1 MTKKIPSPISRMR
14 DELKTAV
21 QRGLFHISGS
31 MAASRIFRFFSAFI
45 VVRVLSKALFGQFS
59 YAQNILQFF
68 LIFNGFGVSTAIVQ
82 FCSEKKTIEEKIPYL
97 RYGIKIG
104 LIFNFFLVL
113 SILFYTSFFELPVN
127 GSSEILLYMCLMPLL
142 ILMSEIIGSYLLS
155 VFRNRQY
162 SYLNILSTV
171 LYFAGT
177 IAGGLFF
184 LVKGIIAGRYLAF
197 LIVVVVELYVIR
209 KELRLIWSARSPLK
223 QDRKEFLKFS
233 FVVTLTNSISQFLY
247 LIDIFFIGLIIKD
260 ESVVAAYKTATMIP
274 FALAFLPQSI
284 MLFLYPY
291 FARNIKNKQKNKKL
305 FYKVQG
311 YMIILN
317 LGISLILIVFAPLVI
332 KIIFGPQYSDSVL
345 PFRIL
350 SFGFFVSACFRII
363 PGNVLASLR
372 KVKINLYTG
381 IITGTLNI
389 ILDIILIKKMGSVGA
404 AIATTSMFIL
414 DALITNIYLY
424 YFFKK

>member
-1 MTKKIPSPISRMR
+1 
-14 DELKTAV
+14 
-21 QRGLFHISGS
+21 
-31 MAASRIFRFFSAFI
+31 
-45 VVRVLSKALFGQFS
+45 
-59 YAQNILQFF
+59 
-68 LIFNGFGVSTAIVQ
+68 
-82 FCSEKKTIEEKIPYL
+82 
-97 RYGIKIG
+97 
-104 LIFNFFLVL
+104 
-113 SILFYTSFFELPVN
+113 
-127 GSSEILLYMCLMPLL
+127 
-142 ILMSEIIGSYLLS
+142 
-155 VFRNRQY
+155 
-162 SYLNILSTV
+162 NILSTV

-197 LIVVVVELYVIR
+197 MILLAAELYVVR

-311 YMIILN
+311 YMIIFN
-317 LGISLILIVFAPLVI
+317 LGISLILIVFAPLII

-389 ILDIILIKKMGSVGA
+389 ILDIILIQKMGSVGA